1 MTFPEAVTLTAILT
15 DLNWRRHVA
24 MALNPGQ
31 FYWHVAECLGEQSYP
46 RYLRYDLL
54 RGWAERHRARF
65 ADIRLRA
72 WGSPLPEIRHFK

>member
-1 MTFPEAVTLTAILT
+1 
-15 DLNWRRHVA
+15 
-24 MALNPGQ
+24 MAPAQ
-31 FYWHVAECLGEQSYP
+31 IVP